1 MTVLPEILDKLEKL
15 TLHHDQNDFSIEF
28 SALGYRLSNR
38 IMYRYKLGGYD
49 AEWREVPVTENKVLY
64 SNLDY
69 SIYDFELQYSTDNGQ
84 TWNPVSK
91 KLQIEVLPPWWLS
104 SWAKITYLIF
114 TFSLV
119 LFIFYLYVQELNMKH
134 KISLH
139 DMEKQKDEENHQL
152 KLQFF
157 MNISHEF
164 KTPLT
169 LILSSVER
177 MEDEFSRTVGQV
189 PQKFRSHSIRYLEM
203 QTDC

>member
-1 MTVLPEILDKLEKL
+1 M
-15 TLHHDQNDFSIEF
+15 
-28 SALGYRLSNR
+28 
-38 IMYRYKLGGYD
+38 
-49 AEWREVPVTENKVLY
+49 
-64 SNLDY
+64 
-69 SIYDFELQYSTDNGQ
+69 
-84 TWNPVSK
+84 
-91 KLQIEVLPPWWLS
+91 LPPWWLS

-177 MEDEFSRTVGQV
+177 MEDELAGQSGRCHR
-189 PQKFRSHSIRYLEM
+189 KFRSHSIRYLEM